1 MAGEKNPCV
10 SSSCFLFLQSSS
22 SQSISPFNAFPLLN
36 LHLLL
41 LPLPLSSSYIMY
53 LLSLLPSPSIFQPF
67 PSLSAPLPLF
77 FPDPRP
83 PHCHKSDKI
92 RDCISP
98 LSSPSLKRVSCLRR
112 GVPDIARQTFVTFQW
127 ASYFS
132 PPHLVRHQPII
143 DRLWIR
149 EVEGRTQSFQQI
161 AAICVCCYL
170 QYGALWD
177 KRLGRQ

>member
-1 MAGEKNPCV
+1 MCIE
-10 SSSCFLFLQSSS
+10 L
-22 SQSISPFNAFPLLN
+22 
-36 LHLLL
+36 
-41 LPLPLSSSYIMY
+41 
-53 LLSLLPSPSIFQPF
+53 LLSLPPFLLVSVHITLQCFPSPKPAPPPPPVAPLLLIYYVSSLPPSFTLHFQPF